1 GQTQQSGSQSSKKPA
16 PAPARWRGLIGEY
29 GPDSDPLIIL
39 EKNGKLFALFKRTD
53 YEPLAEV
60 SIRIFK
66 FSMMGVHA
74 GKLLLFTREP
84 NGRAKQLQIDQQVFK
99 RRQIEPESGNQLR
112 IKPLRPV
119 TELMQE
125 ARAAQPPNETGDFRA
140 ADLVELRKL
149 DPTI

>member
-1 GQTQQSGSQSSKKPA
+1 MRREKILLVILLFVYGGAFIQPASAKSAARLVTYRPTPKKPA

-53 YEPLAEV
+53 YEPLDEV

-74 GKLLLFTREP
+74 GKLLLFTREA
-84 NGRAKQLQIDQQVFK
+84 NGRAKQLQIDQQV
-99 RRQIEPESGNQLR
+99 
-112 IKPLRPV
+112 
-119 TELMQE
+119 
-125 ARAAQPPNETGDFRA
+125 
-140 ADLVELRKL
+140 
-149 DPTI
+149 